1 MHLKPFGHVEPLM
14 EHGPNILLEGEMIKE
29 GEKDL
34 QKLCKGE
41 KSLKKKGCELI
52 ECM

>member
-29 GEKDL
+29 REKDL
-34 QKLCKGE
+34 QKLIIIWLSGRE
-41 KSLKKKGCELI
+41 WNAWDSI
-52 ECM
+52 